1 MTIDFSRVN
10 FEQFFGWVNASN
22 TKQMKSSSFR
32 GLRAHYTEKS
42 FCKWS
47 DDQLTHVGLFDNGR
61 DFIIKETG
69 ESVEMKSQLG
79 MFKTG
84 KDKTGKDCRG
94 DCKPFVLKNFH
105 PSCRNRKEWKKKD
118 LIKTFDYLLLVDTKS
133 MSVGYTTWDKVY
145 ECVDE
150 TSNDPK
156 SNLKKTDYTMIVEN
170 VTPAEKDCDVDY
182 IFSCI
187 EVHI

>member
-1 MTIDFSRVN
+1 MSIDFSRVN
-10 FEQFFGWVNASN
+10 FERFFGWVNASN

-42 FCKWS
+42 FYKWS
-47 DDQLTHVGLFDNGR
+47 DNQLTHVGLFDNGR

-79 MFKTG
+79 MFNTCKNP
-84 KDKTGKDCRG
+84 G

-105 PSCRNRKEWKKKD
+105 PSGKDKKDWKKED
-118 LIKTFDYLLLVDTKS
+118 LIKTFDYMLLVDTKS

-150 TSNDPK
+150 TANDPK
-156 SNLKKTDYTMIVEN
+156 CVLKKSDYTMIVHN
-170 VTPAEKDCDVDY
+170 VTPFENDCDVDG
-182 IFSCI
+182 IFSLI
-187 EVHI
+187 EEHL

>member
-1 MTIDFSRVN
+1 MKINFSRIN

-47 DDQLTHVGLFDNGR
+47 EDQLLHVGLFDHGR

-69 ESVEMKSQLG
+69 ESVEMKSLLG
-79 MFKTG
+79 MFK
-84 KDKTGKDCRG
+84 KDG
-94 DCKPFVLKNFH
+94 DCKPFTLKNFH
-105 PSCRNRKEWKKKD
+105 PSGKARKDWKKED
-118 LIKTFDYLLLVDTKS
+118 LVKTFDCIVLIDTKN

-145 ECVDE
+145 ACIDD
-150 TSNDPK
+150 TANDPK
-156 SNLKKTDYTMIVEN
+156 VRLTKSDYTMIVNN
-170 VTPAEKDCDVDY
+170 VTPAEKDCDIDHM
-182 IFSCI
+182 FSCI
-187 EVHI
+187 EEHI

>member
-1 MTIDFSRVN
+1 MSIDFSRVN
-10 FEQFFGWVNASN
+10 FERFFGWVNVSN

-69 ESVEMKSQLG
+69 ESVEMKSQLS
-79 MFKTG
+79 MFKTKKG
-84 KDKTGKDCRG
+84 YRG
-94 DCKPFVLKNFH
+94 DCKSFVLKNFH
-105 PSCRNRKEWKKKD
+105 PSNKDRKNWKKED
-118 LIKTFDYLLLVDTKS
+118 LIKTFDYLLLIDTKS
-133 MSVGYTTWDKVY
+133 MSVGYTTWDKIY

-150 TSNDPK
+150 TANDPK
-156 SNLKKTDYTMIVEN
+156 CILKKGDYTLIVDN
-170 VTPAEKDCDVDY
+170 VTPAEKDCDVDGM
-182 IFSCI
+182 FSLI
-187 EVHI
+187 EEHL